1 MKNVFLDTNI
11 LLEIILQ
18 RSNKD
23 ICSRILKYGQDGDV
37 CLYASHLTFANI
49 AYVMHRY
56 SVSRSDIYKA
66 ERFLESIITV
76 LSMTGNQL
84 RMALQQ
90 EVKDFE
96 DMLQYQCAIDGHCDC
111 IVTINVKDFL
121 EFANIP
127 ILTPQEFL
135 DKLEEGK

>member
-1 MKNVFLDTNI
+1 
-11 LLEIILQ
+11 
-18 RSNKD
+18 
-23 ICSRILKYGQDGDV
+23 
-37 CLYASHLTFANI
+37 
-49 AYVMHRY
+49 
-56 SVSRSDIYKA
+56 
-66 ERFLESIITV
+66 
-76 LSMTGNQL
+76 
-84 RMALQQ
+84 MALQQ

-135 DKLEEGK
+135 DKLDEGK